1 MISKI
6 LDFGRMVK
14 FSHSIFALP
23 FAFTGAF
30 LAFEKGGFSWEKVFW
45 IALCMV
51 TARNVAMGFNRLV
64 DRKIDSKNPRTVQRE
79 IASGKISSAE
89 GWFFVS
95 LNTVIFVFGAKMLST
110 LCFILSPF
118 VLLILCFYS
127 LTKRFTWL
135 AHVFLG
141 LAISLSPTAA
151 WIAVTGEVELLPILI
166 SAVILFWISG
176 FDIIYACQDFEFD
189 RQNKLHSIPAKFG
202 IAKALLISRVFHLI
216 TFLLL
221 ILVGLEASLKWIYFS
236 GAIVI
241 GGILFYEQSLV
252 KPNDLSKVDKAFFD
266 MNGII
271 SVLFFVIVFA
281 DLKLM

>member
-30 LAFEKGGFSWEKVFW
+30 LAFERGGFSWEKVLW

-64 DRKIDSKNPRTVQRE
+64 DRKIDAKNPRTIQRE
-79 IASGKISSAE
+79 IASGKISSSE
-89 GWFFVS
+89 GWFFVL
-95 LNTVIFVFGAKMLST
+95 LNAIIFAFSAKMLSN
-110 LCFILSPF
+110 LCLILSPF
-118 VLLILCFYS
+118 VLAILCFYS

-135 AHVFLG
+135 AHIFLG

-151 WIAVTGEVELLPILI
+151 WIAVAGEVELLPILI
-166 SAVILFWISG
+166 SAVILFWIAG

-189 RQNKLHSIPAKFG
+189 IQNKLHSIPAKFG
-202 IAKALLISRVFHLI
+202 ISKALMISRVFHLI
-216 TFLLL
+216 TFGLLVW
-221 ILVGLEASLKWIYFS
+221 VGVEASLQWIYFS

-281 DLKLM
+281 DLKLL